1 MSPLAA
7 VLLLLT
13 LCALARYLL
22 NHLIR
27 SNATLAL
34 LWHDFLLEAALNFL
48 TRSTRPQVTW

>member
-13 LCALARYLL
+13 LCALARFLL
-22 NHLIR
+22 NHFIR

-34 LWHDFLLEAALNFL
+34 LWHDFLLEAGLNFL